1 MSSSTEVKQAVATP
15 APAASPTSQGSA
27 ARPLDLSGGWLP
39 TVIVWAALLSAPL
52 WLPLIGG
59 YTALASRVVVM
70 GLVAM
75 ALNFLLG
82 FTGQMSFGHA
92 AYFGL
97 GAYGAG
103 LTLRYVANSTG
114 LAMLDGILLGG
125 VLGTVLGALIARRRG
140 VYFAMITIAFG
151 QIFYYIAYSWDSFTG
166 GYDGLRGFS
175 RQPIGF
181 GPLVL
186 DIQNSG
192 TLFYY
197 FVLFVFA
204 VATAVMGLL
213 LRSPFGRTL
222 LAIRENERRARFL
235 GIAVDRHIWLSF
247 SIACFFAS
255 TAGALYALLNNFADP
270 SALHYTLS
278 GIIVI
283 MVVMG
288 GMRSFWG
295 PLIGAAIYVVLQDY
309 VSSITVNWM
318 SVIGLMFVLV
328 VMFFPRGILGML
340 KPRSRP

>member
-1 MSSSTEVKQAVATP
+1 MSSTDLGAAAKPAVP
-15 APAASPTSQGSA
+15 SA
-27 ARPLDLSGGWLP
+27 AGGRGGAAGIP
-39 TVIVWAALLSAPL
+39 FTTIIVWALLLSAPI

-114 LAMLDGILLGG
+114 LAMIDGILLGG
-125 VLGTVLGALIARRRG
+125 VLGTILGALICKRRG

-151 QIFYYIAYSWDSFTG
+151 QIFYYIAYSWDGLTG
-166 GYDGLRGFS
+166 GFDGLRGFT
-175 RQPIGF
+175 RQPIGI
-181 GPLVL
+181 GPLVI
-186 DIQNSG
+186 DIQNNG

-197 FVLFVFA
+197 FVLAVFA
-204 VATAVMGLL
+204 LATGIMALL

-255 TAGALYALLNNFADP
+255 TAGALFALLNNFADP
-270 SALHYTLS
+270 TSMHYTLS

-288 GMRSFWG
+288 GMRTFWG

-309 VSSITVNWM
+309 ISSITVNWM
-318 SVIGLMFVLV
+318 SFIGLLFVLV
-328 VMFFPRGILGML
+328 VMFFPRGLLGMI
-340 KPRSRP
+340 KARSAQ